1 MKTNEIID
9 QELQYGAH
17 NYHPLPVVLEEGR
30 GVYVWDVD
38 GKRYYDCLA
47 GYSALN
53 QGHCHPRILE
63 VLIKQASQLTLT
75 SRAFHSDTLAPYMEY
90 MCTVFGYEKLLPMN
104 TGAEAVET
112 ALKLAR
118 KWGYKHKGVKENE
131 AIIVVCSENFHGR
144 TISIISFSSD
154 PQSYKG
160 FGPYTP
166 GFVSIPYN
174 DSEALREVLQ
184 DPRVV
189 GFLVEPVQ
197 GEAGVIVP
205 DTGYLSTC
213 FDYCQEANV
222 LFIADE
228 IQSGM
233 GRTGKLL
240 ACDYDEV
247 HPDILILGKA
257 LSSGFFPISA
267 VLSSDEV
274 ILSINPGEHGSTFG
288 GSPLSARVAQK
299 AVEVLLE
306 ENMVQNAYL
315 MGEMFREEI
324 RKITSPYI
332 KSVRGKGLMNAIEIN
347 AHHNIDAWQ
356 ICLLLMEEGVLAK
369 PTHEH
374 TIRFTPPLIIDSEQM
389 TEVILII
396 QRVFGHLPV

>member
-1 MKTNEIID
+1 MKTKEIIE
-9 QELQYGAH
+9 QEFKYGAH

-30 GVYVWDVD
+30 GVYLWDVD
-38 GKRYYDCLA
+38 GQRYYDCLA

-53 QGHCHPRILE
+53 QGHCHPVILE
-63 VLIKQASQLTLT
+63 ALIKQASQLTLT

-90 MCTVFGYEKLLPMN
+90 MCNVFGYDKLLPMN

-118 KWGYKHKGVKENE
+118 KWGYKHKGIKEND
-131 AIIVVCSENFHGR
+131 AIIVVCNENFHGR

-166 GFVSIPYN
+166 GFVSVPYN
-174 DSEALREVLQ
+174 DPEALREVLQ

-205 DTGYLSTC
+205 DPGYLAEC
-213 FDYCQEANV
+213 YDYCQAANV

-233 GRTGKLL
+233 GRTGRLL

-257 LSSGFFPISA
+257 LSGGFFPISA

-274 ILSINPGEHGSTFG
+274 ILSIKAGEHGSTFG
-288 GSPLSARVAQK
+288 GSPLSAKVAQK
-299 AVEVLLE
+299 AVEVLIGE
-306 ENMVQNAYL
+306 KMPENAAR
-315 MGEMFREEI
+315 MGEMFRTEVA
-324 RKITSPYI
+324 KISSPYI
-332 KSVRGKGLMNAIEIN
+332 KKIRGKGLMNAIEIEPQN
-347 AHHNIDAWQ
+347 NIDAWD
-356 ICLLLMEEGVLAK
+356 ICLRLMEEGVLAK

-389 TEVILII
+389 TEVIQII
-396 QRVFGHLPV
+396 QRVFSRLPI

>member
-1 MKTNEIID
+1 
-9 QELQYGAH
+9 
-17 NYHPLPVVLEEGR
+17 
-30 GVYVWDVD
+30 
-38 GKRYYDCLA
+38 
-47 GYSALN
+47 
-53 QGHCHPRILE
+53 
-63 VLIKQASQLTLT
+63 
-75 SRAFHSDTLAPYMEY
+75 MEY

-166 GFVSIPYN
+166 GFVSISYN

-205 DTGYLSTC
+205 DPGYLSTC

-257 LSSGFFPISA
+257 LSGGFFPISA

-288 GSPLSARVAQK
+288 GSPLSARVAKK

-315 MGEMFREEI
+315 MGEMFRVEI

-347 AHHNIDAWQ
+347 AHHNINAWQ

-369 PTHEH
+369 LTHEH